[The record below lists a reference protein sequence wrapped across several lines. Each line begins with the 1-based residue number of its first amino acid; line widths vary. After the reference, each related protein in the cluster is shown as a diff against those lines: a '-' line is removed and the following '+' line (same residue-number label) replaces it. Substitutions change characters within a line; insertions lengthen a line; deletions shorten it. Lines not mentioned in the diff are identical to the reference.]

1 MFLSSVDVSPFI
13 APDSCMPRHERNQ
26 EHNQQFQA
34 MFQPVQ
40 QYINQVLNH
49 CGAPAM
55 PAFFLDCLYTLP
67 DLFLQFTG
75 EAFEYPRSDMPS
87 TVRFVG
93 PMLPK
98 ATRLFQKPDWWAKLD
113 GSRPVVL
120 VTQGTIANEV
130 RAN

>member
-1 MFLSSVDVSPFI
+1 
-13 APDSCMPRHERNQ
+13 MPRHERNQ